1 MTDMKKTILY
11 LFALILLMGAWS
23 CNKDEIS
30 SNSIFDN
37 QDTPRNAFDQWLLM
51 NYTYPYNIDFKYR
64 LEDIES
70 NPSYQLAPARVEN
83 SIAMAKLIK
92 YLWLEVYDQVGGITF
107 TRTYVPRI
115 ILLVGSSG
123 YNPNG
128 TELLGTAEGGMKITL
143 YKINELDVTAL
154 SIDVLNEYYFKT
166 IHHEFAHI
174 LHQTKNYSSDFLQIS
189 STDYIG
195 ESWDDKSLAEAYGLG
210 FVSQYARSSVNED
223 FVETLAVYV
232 TSTEAQ
238 WNAIL
243 TASGTAGKP
252 KIEQKFSIV
261 KDYLTTAWSID
272 IVALRDA
279 VQERSARIGKLDLTT
294 L

>member
-1 MTDMKKTILY
+1 MKKIILY
-11 LFALILLMGAWS
+11 LFAWSLLVGAWS
-23 CNKDEIS
+23 CNKNEIS
-30 SNSIFDN
+30 SNSIFDAPAAP
-37 QDTPRNAFDQWLLM
+37 QNAFDKWLLM
-51 NYTYPYNIDFKYR
+51 NYTYPYNIDFKYK
-64 LEDIES
+64 LDDIES
-70 NPSYQLAPARVEN
+70 NLTYQLAPAKAEN
-83 SIAMAKLIK
+83 SVAMAKLIK

-123 YNPNG
+123 INPNG
-128 TELLGTAEGGMKITL
+128 TELLGTAEGGLKITL
-143 YKINELDVTAL
+143 YKVNELDIKAL
-154 SIDVLNEYYFKT
+154 NINLLNEYYFKT

-195 ESWDDKSLAEAYGLG
+195 EAWNDKDESLSKAYKLG
-210 FVSQYARSSVNED
+210 FVSQYARKSVDED
-223 FVETLAVYV
+223 FVEILAMYV
-232 TSTEAQ
+232 TSTVTQ

-243 TASGTAGKP
+243 TLAGADGRP
-252 KIEQKFSIV
+252 KIEQKFEIV
-261 KDYLTTAWSID
+261 KDYLTTSWNID

-279 VQERSARIGKLDLTT
+279 VQERSALIGNLDLT